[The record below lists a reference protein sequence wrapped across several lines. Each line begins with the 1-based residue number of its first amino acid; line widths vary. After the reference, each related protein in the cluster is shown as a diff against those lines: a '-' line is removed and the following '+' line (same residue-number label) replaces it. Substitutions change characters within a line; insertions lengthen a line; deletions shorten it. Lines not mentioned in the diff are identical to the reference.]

1 MKNIIILLIFGML
14 ILMSCSEVDVYY
26 PVPLKTGAKFLVVA
40 SGGSFDDSLFINTDS
55 IFGDLIKVLEERDL
69 TLDDLDRIKLE
80 GAAYTIYDP
89 TNPDAVISGTLSI
102 SYGRSVFEQIMILD
116 NVVFADIEGK
126 PQVNVLTPDGVL
138 VLDQA
143 LQDVKNGI
151 RGRLVGLKAEGKL
164 ISGGSNVTFTM
175 VVEFTITTVVR
186 TRMTRPGF

>member
-1 MKNIIILLIFGML
+1 MKNMMILLIFGMVIL
-14 ILMSCSEVDVYY
+14 ISCSEVNVYY
-26 PVPLKTGAKFLVVA
+26 PVPLKTGVKFLVVA
-40 SGGSFDDSLFINTDS
+40 SGGSFDDSYFINTDS

-80 GAAYTIYDP
+80 GAAYTIYKP

-102 SYGRSVFEQIMILD
+102 SYGSSVFEQIMTLD

-151 RGRLVGLKAEGKL
+151 SGRLVGVKAEGTL